1 MTDSVALTVTG
12 TVGDLVTLNAPSIV
26 FGTFSAGSLSA
37 TAATGGITQTGA
49 LTVGGD
55 VEPDGF
61 DLGAG
66 DHPDDGREVADGR
79 GDVVDKW
86 DSRDGERDGQP
97 SR

>member
-12 TVGDLVTLNAPSIV
+12 TVRDFGDPERALDRLR
-26 FGTFSAGSLSA
+26 GRGSLSA
-37 TAATGGITQTGA
+37 TAATGGITQTGR
-49 LTVGGD
+49 GD

-66 DHPDDGREVADGR
+66 GRRGSREFADGR

-86 DSRDGERDGQP
+86 DSRDGGRDGQA